1 MTRSKTSKK
10 NSGNDRSRQSPVN
23 EIMQHIMYVTREFY
37 ELRNSNVSIFGML
50 SIISVKLFAYHFITK
65 LNLEKD
71 IRRYARIGRG
81 VNYYFK
87 YFFNLFR

>member
-10 NSGNDRSRQSPVN
+10 NNGNDRSRHSQVTG
-23 EIMQHIMYVTREFY
+23 IMQHILYVTREIY
-37 ELRNSNVSIFGML
+37 ELRETNMSIYGML

-71 IRRYARIGRG
+71 MRRYARIGRG